1 MDTTHSLIFT
11 YGLGPAAAPSQ
22 ATPGKPASTQTA
34 EGVWWKQEPD
44 VSGFVSL
51 ANPSALS
58 IPATVQ
64 VSDDQG
70 TLLQT
75 ATVTVSPHGT
85 KLVAVSKLGATA
97 RAVGGVHVTYQATD
111 GSTLIVNGGIE
122 DRNSGYSAAIPF
134 VSSPTTSADSYD
146 TTVAEIGLM
155 TGAADPMMAFP
166 AGTRFTPYSVMRNVS
181 TAPLTLAPTAWWVEG
196 GNSKSAPLPTLTLAP
211 GESRTLDMPA
221 LLATTRLKNYNG
233 SFTLAFDVQGKRG
246 GLLMAA
252 GSVDQTN
259 TYVFEVTPRAATESA
274 SKSLAY
280 WSTANGDDTMVNLWN
295 PADEAQDLIFKL
307 TYAGGHYSLPVH
319 LAARA
324 TRMFNISEIIQAQ
337 IPDAEGNVIPVSV
350 QEGSG
355 RISGG
360 NADNESILIGIDAG
374 TYNVRKATCG
384 VICFVCDGAASN
396 SLTPNPFE
404 VTIDGQLQM
413 DFTVTYNTGGQYDL
427 TSQSTW
433 NADSV
438 SVTSSGLAS
447 GLTAGSAW
455 ISVVDRSVP
464 IAGEICLTAPADNP
478 CPVIFGPTEE
488 VLGTVNDPT
497 PVVSSVSPS
506 SWNAG
511 QVTSI
516 TIGGK
521 GFGTAPTVAIS
532 GPSGSIPFT
541 QSGLPSDTSIAGTV
555 SVPANSAGG
564 SATVTVTS
572 HGYNGSGFICGTA
585 CQSTPNGSNNN
596 VQVDAVPNVTPTITL
611 NGTKL
616 TSLSSVP
623 ITAGQQVVLTATLPS
638 AQSQILSSQG
648 WGAPTGGTAI
658 GGYVN
663 AAGTGPPDTT
673 GGRLLPTAPTTT
685 ASTTFYWVS
694 STSTPSVQFTYQL
707 SNGNS
712 SNATTVTFNVAA
724 APSVSLSTPTGSVGI
739 FSGPVLGY
747 GPVGIAFNTNT
758 TTKNGQFV
766 WIQIITKDV
775 DTLTPEGGSSE
786 TCVNVTVPPTTS
798 GTGLDSGYPYATG
811 SSTSDSPNGGLNGSQ
826 YSSEGRSFT
835 ATMYL
840 LWNPALPAGC
850 MPGSSCTSVPV
861 PLKSINWGWSG
872 LASYSGGAWSLT
884 SSGTTAPSVSSGTYP
899 TWSVL
904 VPYNGK
910 IQCN

>member
-1 MDTTHSLIFT
+1 MAAIPAIAQQPTVLAPHRLIAPRVAASRQHALPPEKPGSLVGGLWMTDANTKSQIYLRNLVETSAVTATPVLYLSNGVRYALDPVTIAPSGTKVVDVNAALQSKGVAPYATLHGYVEVDYNWPWNPLCATVRDVDTTHSLIFT

-51 ANPSALS
+51 ANPSALP

-75 ATVTVSPHGT
+75 DAVTVSPHGT

-97 RAVGGVHVTYQATD
+97 RAVGGVHVAYKTTD
-111 GSTLIVNGGIE
+111 GSTLIVNGGVE

-246 GLLMAA
+246 GLLIAA
-252 GSVDQTN
+252 GSVDQTY

-324 TRMFNISEIIQAQ
+324 TRRFNISEIILAQ
-337 IPDAEGNVIPVSV
+337 IPDAEGNVVPLTV

-355 RISGG
+355 RLAGG
-360 NADNESILIGIDAG
+360 QADNQAILVGIDAG
-374 TYNVRKATCG
+374 IYNVRKATCNI
-384 VICFVCDGAASN
+384 ICFVCDGAEEN
-396 SLTPNPFE
+396 YLTPNPFE
-404 VTIDGQLQM
+404 VTIDGQTQM
-413 DFTVTYNTGGQYDL
+413 DFTVEWNTGYNYDVTNESRWYTTSANVTVGDTGLVAGQ
-427 TSQSTW
+427 
-433 NADSV
+433 V
-438 SVTSSGLAS
+438 
-447 GLTAGSAW
+447 AGSATV
-455 ISVVDRSVP
+455 SVVDESEP
-464 IAGEICLTAPADNP
+464 IAGEICLPAPADNP
-478 CPVIFGPTEE
+478 CPVVFGPGAT
-488 VLGTVNDPT
+488 VSGTVNDPT
-497 PVVSSVSPS
+497 PVVPSVNPS
-506 SWNAG
+506 TWNAG
-511 QVTSI
+511 QTTSI
-516 TIGGK
+516 TISGM

-541 QSGLPSDTSIAGTV
+541 QSGTPSDTSIAGTV

-585 CQSTPNGSNNN
+585 CQSTPNGSNNTI
-596 VQVDAVPNVTPTITL
+596 QVDAVPNVTPTITL

-663 AAGTGPPDTT
+663 AAGGCCRPP
-673 GGRLLPTAPTTT
+673 RQLLPRPR
-685 ASTTFYWVS
+685 FIGL
-694 STSTPSVQFTYQL
+694 QRHQL
-707 SNGNS
+707 RRCNS
-712 SNATTVTFNVAA
+712 
-724 APSVSLSTPTGSVGI
+724 P
-739 FSGPVLGY
+739 
-747 GPVGIAFNTNT
+747 
-758 TTKNGQFV
+758 
-766 WIQIITKDV
+766 
-775 DTLTPEGGSSE
+775 
-786 TCVNVTVPPTTS
+786 
-798 GTGLDSGYPYATG
+798 
-811 SSTSDSPNGGLNGSQ
+811 
-826 YSSEGRSFT
+826 
-835 ATMYL
+835 
-840 LWNPALPAGC
+840 
-850 MPGSSCTSVPV
+850 
-861 PLKSINWGWSG
+861 IN
-872 LASYSGGAWSLT
+872 
-884 SSGTTAPSVSSGTYP
+884 
-899 TWSVL
+899 
-904 VPYNGK
+904 
-910 IQCN
+910 